1 MVDETKS
8 ASAFVAGDEIDTL
21 TFDFTR
27 YAKGAK
33 GVIPEPT
40 TEKLRAFQKGLKAV
54 IRESLKNTKEPPAN
68 ETQLESMKRIIG
80 ADDTDE
86 LAVMVEAR
94 TFELISDLCSGT
106 PSVEQLQKIPYRVQ
120 QAFVGWLTGIFLN
133 PES

>member
-27 YAKGAK
+27 YAKEAK

-40 TEKLRAFQKGLKAV
+40 AEKLRAFQKGLKAV

>member
-27 YAKGAK
+27 YAKEAK